1 MVVRVYVC
9 WFRGWWVRWLVGR
22 FLAGLLSGCLVASMN
37 NYLVGWLVGVL
48 HVRACVWFGFTM
60 RQATELMVET
70 MRVMQTFGDDLKGK
84 GKGATISS
92 SSS

>member
-1 MVVRVYVC
+1 
-9 WFRGWWVRWLVGR
+9 
-22 FLAGLLSGCLVASMN
+22 MN

-60 RQATELMVET
+60 RQATELMVQT
-70 MRVMQTFGDDLKGK
+70 MAVMQTFLDDLRGK
-84 GKGATISS
+84 GKDATISS

>member
-9 WFRGWWVRWLVGR
+9 WLG
-22 FLAGLLSGCLVASMN
+22 AGCCLVASMN

-60 RQATELMVET
+60 WQATELMVET
-70 MRVMQTFGDDLKGK
+70 MAVMQGLLDDVRDLGK
-84 GKGATISS
+84 GKDATISS